1 VHNIIRLGVCPPAI
15 PISFGYPEPSAY
27 QGGEMKFAARVFGA
41 AVSVCVL
48 AGATSPALARPQ
60 TAQSKACSE
69 EATHQGLRG
78 KSRASFRVTCMKG
91 AMAPKTP
98 TAPTGPGREAN
109 AVTKPSGV
117 DRTTR
122 SQQCSDEAD
131 RRKLQA
137 SQRDAFRLSC
147 LASAAP
153 VSASGTREIPRP
165 TKAIPKLGTETSNP
179 PH

>member
-1 VHNIIRLGVCPPAI
+1 MKLSAWALGTAL
-15 PISFGYPEPSAY
+15 SAY
-27 QGGEMKFAARVFGA
+27 VVLGGFN
-41 AVSVCVL
+41 
-48 AGATSPALARPQ
+48 PALAKPQ
-60 TAQSKACSE
+60 SAQSKACSD
-69 EATHQGLRG
+69 EATQQGLKG
-78 KSRASFRVTCMKG
+78 KPRSSFRAKCMKG
-91 AMAPKTP
+91 ALAPKTP

-137 SQRDAFRLSC
+137 SARDEFRLSC

-153 VSASGTREIPRP
+153 VSASGTREPPTP

>member
-1 VHNIIRLGVCPPAI
+1 MRL
-15 PISFGYPEPSAY
+15 SAWVL
-27 QGGEMKFAARVFGA
+27 GTALSAGL
-41 AVSVCVL
+41 L
-48 AGATSPALARPQ
+48 AGAAGPALARPQ
-60 TAQSKACSE
+60 SAQSKACSD
-69 EATHQGLRG
+69 EADHQGLQG
-78 KSRASFRVTCMKG
+78 KARARFRASCLKG
-91 AMAPKTP
+91 ALAPKTP

-131 RRKLQA
+131 RRKLQT
-137 SQRDAFRLSC
+137 SEREAFRLSC

-153 VSASGTREIPRP
+153 VAATGTREKPKP
-165 TKAIPKLGTETSNP
+165 TPAIPKLGTQTSNP

>member
-1 VHNIIRLGVCPPAI
+1 M
-15 PISFGYPEPSAY
+15 E
-27 QGGEMKFAARVFGA
+27 
-41 AVSVCVL
+41 
-48 AGATSPALARPQ
+48 PALARPQ
-60 TAQSKACSE
+60 SAQSKTCSD
-69 EATHQGLRG
+69 EATHQGLHD
-78 KSRASFRVTCMKG
+78 KPRADFRAKCMKG
-91 AMAPKTP
+91 ALAPRTP

-131 RRKLQA
+131 RRKLQT
-137 SQRDAFRLSC
+137 SEREAFRLSC

-153 VSASGTREIPRP
+153 VSATGTREKPKP
-165 TKAIPKLGTETSNP
+165 TPAIPKLGTETSNH

>member
-1 VHNIIRLGVCPPAI
+1 MRRLAWIMGTALSLAVLTDVTQA
-15 PISFGYPEPSAY
+15 SAAP
-27 QGGEMKFAARVFGA
+27 Q
-41 AVSVCVL
+41 SV
-48 AGATSPALARPQ
+48 
-60 TAQSKACSE
+60 QSKTCSD
-69 EATHQGLRG
+69 EANHQGLHG
-78 KSRASFRVTCMKG
+78 AARASFRARCLKG

-137 SQRDAFRLSC
+137 TARDGFRLSC

-153 VSASGTREIPRP
+153 VENTGTRQKPKP
-165 TKAIPKLGTETSNP
+165 TAAIPKLGTTASDS

>member
-1 VHNIIRLGVCPPAI
+1 MK
-15 PISFGYPEPSAY
+15 ISTWSMGATLSCCI
-27 QGGEMKFAARVFGA
+27 VFG
-41 AVSVCVL
+41 
-48 AGATSPALARPQ
+48 GASLALAKVQ
-60 TAQSKACSE
+60 SAQSKTCSN
-69 EATHQGLRG
+69 EATQQGLHG
-78 KSRASFRVTCMKG
+78 KDRSDFRATCLKG

-137 SQRDAFRLSC
+137 TARDDFRLAC

-153 VSASGTREIPRP
+153 VSATGALQNPKP
-165 TKAIPKLGTETSNP
+165 TKAIPKLGTQTSNP

>member
-1 VHNIIRLGVCPPAI
+1 
-15 PISFGYPEPSAY
+15 
-27 QGGEMKFAARVFGA
+27 MKFSAWVFGA
-41 AVSVCVL
+41 TVSACVL
-48 AGATSPALARPQ
+48 AGGTNAALARPQ
-60 TAQSKACSE
+60 SAQSKACSD
-69 EATHQGLRG
+69 EATHQGLHG
-78 KSRASFRVTCMKG
+78 KSRSSFRATCMKG

-137 SQRDAFRLSC
+137 TARDDFRLAC

-153 VSASGTREIPRP
+153 VSATGGLQNTKP